1 MNFFG
6 YSNRQDEVDQL
17 VDQIVK
23 NLVNQKQIVEGYQ
36 SNFKDD
42 LDNIMATVDDRAAA
56 AKESGNKKYTQT
68 VIAGN
73 HFFDGHEDSLVK
85 TVADWLEENNSN

>member
-1 MNFFG
+1 MDSINSLKKIQVPVLDLYG
-6 YSNRQDEVDQL
+6 KE
-17 VDQIVK
+17 
-23 NLVNQKQIVEGYQ
+23 
-36 SNFKDD
+36 D
-42 LDNIMATVDDRAAA
+42 LDNIIASADDRAAA

-85 TVADWLEENNSN
+85 TVADWLEKNNRN